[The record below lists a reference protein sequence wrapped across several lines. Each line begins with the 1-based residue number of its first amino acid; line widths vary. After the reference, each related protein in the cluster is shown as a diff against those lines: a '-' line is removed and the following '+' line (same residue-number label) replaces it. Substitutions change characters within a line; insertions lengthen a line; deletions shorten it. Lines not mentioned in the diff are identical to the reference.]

1 MDAQIASLESK
12 LNQVLGV
19 LSRLQTENAEL
30 RTRVAGLEGERDA
43 LAERIAEARAR
54 VETLIARLPE
64 A

>member
-12 LNQVLGV
+12 LNLVLGV